1 MKALYIPTALLAAI
15 LAFSLGAEGFIQG
28 RSREWVELLDAADT
42 MAQDENWAGAGARL
56 RQVREG
62 WDRTDAFFHTV
73 LDHRELDEARSLLA
87 GTTAACR
94 EQDNEDFH
102 ILLAQL
108 KVHLQLMA
116 ETQAVSVKNIL

>member
-15 LAFSLGAEGFIQG
+15 LAFSLWAGGFIQG

-94 EQDNEDFH
+94 EQDDEDFH

>member
-15 LAFSLGAEGFIQG
+15 LAFSLGAGGFIQG